1 MAQVNITLTQEE
13 ILQVLTGNRDNA
25 LTFLIERILNEI
37 MKAESEEQLG
47 AAKHERTDERQD
59 YRNGVRERALNTRIG
74 TLTLSVPRH
83 RNEPFHTMVFEQYKR
98 SEASLIATMVQMV
111 IEGVST
117 RKVEKVVQTL
127 CGTSFSKSTVS
138 KLCQRL
144 DVEIEK
150 FRTRPLEYIDSPFV
164 MVDATYFKARE
175 DHAIKS
181 KAFLVALAIKSD
193 GTREVL
199 DFAVYDTEDNYSWRD
214 FFENLKD
221 RGLKNIKV
229 VISDAHKSIRKA
241 VAEVYPEA
249 AWQRCQ
255 VHLQRNIIELTA
267 PKYKEGLKVEL
278 RRMFQA
284 KDREEATRLK
294 DEIIK
299 DYEDV
304 APKAME
310 ILDKGF
316 EDSMTVMRL
325 PDYIR
330 VVLRTTNVLERL
342 NRELKRRSDV
352 IQVFPNKESVL
363 RLMGAV
369 TIEYSDIQSSKQ
381 RLFKEEKYEE
391 IKEDISSK
399 FADIAK
405 TQVALLKAA

>member
-1 MAQVNITLTQEE
+1 
-13 ILQVLTGNRDNA
+13 
-25 LTFLIERILNEI
+25 
-37 MKAESEEQLG
+37 
-47 AAKHERTDERQD
+47 
-59 YRNGVRERALNTRIG
+59 
-74 TLTLSVPRH
+74 
-83 RNEPFHTMVFEQYKR
+83 
-98 SEASLIATMVQMV
+98 
-111 IEGVST
+111 
-117 RKVEKVVQTL
+117 
-127 CGTSFSKSTVS
+127 
-138 KLCQRL
+138 
-144 DVEIEK
+144 
-150 FRTRPLEYIDSPFV
+150 
-164 MVDATYFKARE
+164 
-175 DHAIKS
+175 
-181 KAFLVALAIKSD
+181 
-193 GTREVL
+193 
-199 DFAVYDTEDNYSWRD
+199 
-214 FFENLKD
+214 
-221 RGLKNIKV
+221 
-229 VISDAHKSIRKA
+229 
-241 VAEVYPEA
+241 
-249 AWQRCQ
+249 
-255 VHLQRNIIELTA
+255 
-267 PKYKEGLKVEL
+267 
-278 RRMFQA
+278 MFQA

-316 EDSMTVMRL
+316 EDSMTVMCL

>member
-1 MAQVNITLTQEE
+1 
-13 ILQVLTGNRDNA
+13 
-25 LTFLIERILNEI
+25 
-37 MKAESEEQLG
+37 
-47 AAKHERTDERQD
+47 
-59 YRNGVRERALNTRIG
+59 
-74 TLTLSVPRH
+74 
-83 RNEPFHTMVFEQYKR
+83 MVFEQYKR

-138 KLCQRL
+138 KLCHRL

-150 FRTRPLEYIDSPFV
+150 FRTRSLEYVDSPFV

-221 RGLKNIKV
+221 RVLKNIKV

-241 VAEVYPEA
+241 VAEVYPEV

-255 VHLQRNIIELTA
+255 VHLQRNILELTP
-267 PKYKEGLKVEL
+267 PKYKEGLKVKL

-284 KDREEATRLK
+284 KDLK
-294 DEIIK
+294 
-299 DYEDV
+299 
-304 APKAME
+304 
-310 ILDKGF
+310 
-316 EDSMTVMRL
+316 
-325 PDYIR
+325 
-330 VVLRTTNVLERL
+330 
-342 NRELKRRSDV
+342 
-352 IQVFPNKESVL
+352 IQ
-363 RLMGAV
+363 
-369 TIEYSDIQSSKQ
+369 
-381 RLFKEEKYEE
+381 
-391 IKEDISSK
+391 
-399 FADIAK
+399 
-405 TQVALLKAA
+405 